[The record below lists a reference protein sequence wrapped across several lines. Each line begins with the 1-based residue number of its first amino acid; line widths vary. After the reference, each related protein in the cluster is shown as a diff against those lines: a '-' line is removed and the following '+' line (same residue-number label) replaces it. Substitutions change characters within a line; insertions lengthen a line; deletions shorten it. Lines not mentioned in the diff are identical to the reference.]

1 MLPSVGGASN
11 ERRRVPRR
19 RLRWHRPDAP
29 AMKAR
34 DAMAGALGHD
44 GFCVHIAH
52 TSVLDGP
59 VASGSR
65 RAKKARNSVNSAT
78 ARTLLGRRTTS
89 GSRSPRRPSGGSMK
103 ASLLGATFALLGI
116 VACSAGTSTSSGGP
130 GTSSGTTSGG
140 NGSSSGTT
148 TNSSTFE
155 CCINSAFYK
164 CPDQAT
170 LDRCG
175 NFQSP
180 DPSGCTRQAKACGS
194 SSSSSSSGT
203 STNPGGNKSPA
214 KPATLRLSARPS
226 PACAPTVRWWSPATA

>member
-1 MLPSVGGASN
+1 
-11 ERRRVPRR
+11 
-19 RLRWHRPDAP
+19 
-29 AMKAR
+29 
-34 DAMAGALGHD
+34 
-44 GFCVHIAH
+44 
-52 TSVLDGP
+52 
-59 VASGSR
+59 
-65 RAKKARNSVNSAT
+65 
-78 ARTLLGRRTTS
+78 
-89 GSRSPRRPSGGSMK
+89 MK

-130 GTSSGTTSGG
+130 GTSSGNTSGG
-140 NGSSSGTT
+140 SGSSSGTT

-194 SSSSSSSGT
+194 TPSSSSSSGSNNT
-203 STNPGGNKSPA
+203 SGNKAPGEACELGKECAAFSCECTDG
-214 KPATLRLSARPS
+214 TLVTTQDCLNKQCNTKSG
-226 PACAPTVRWWSPATA
+226 ACTYSCESHDGWTGR